1 MKHKSANRAESVGLR
16 IIDRLQEFTETL
28 EGDQAIDER
37 FTCRTIA
44 LDLSPAK
51 YSPDLV
57 RQTRRLLNLSQPLF
71 AQFLGTS
78 TNTVRAWEQGVN
90 RPSAMARRFMDE
102 IRNDPERFRARLQRL
117 AVQKK
122 SAAKR

>member
-1 MKHKSANRAESVGLR
+1 MKHKSAQRPGSLGRR
-16 IIDRLQEFTETL
+16 IIDRLQEFTEAL
-28 EGDQAIDER
+28 EGDQAIDQR
-37 FTCRTIA
+37 FTCLTIA

-51 YSPDLV
+51 YGPELV
-57 RQTRRLLNLSQPLF
+57 RQTRQLLNLSQPLF

-102 IRNDPERFRARLQRL
+102 IRHDPERFRDRLRRL

-122 SAAKR
+122 PVARR